1 MAAVLAMMYLVLFS
15 SLAVGFYAATT
26 TSAQLASNDLRGS
39 DALMAAES
47 GMQLIRYQLANL
59 NIPHN
64 TVQANLFTTIYNQLS
79 TNLNGTANMGGQSVG
94 LSGSVISIPSGTTN
108 YVALG
113 GGSSFR
119 ATITQSGQ
127 QLIVAV
133 VGNKGNLL
141 INRTV
146 QINYGIAQRASSV
159 FNYGIASNGKIT
171 TAGASQILGSPDPTK
186 GSLLSTDMV
195 DATPVSAGGK
205 VISGDI
211 SITNP
216 TGNVSVAGSIGGTS
230 NVSLINAN
238 HIHKGVPAPDFPTVD
253 TSAFSS
259 YAVTK
264 YVAGNK
270 TLDNFYI
277 APNTNP
283 TFSGNTTIKGVLL
296 IQTPNKVTF
305 SGNVTIQ
312 GAIVVQNNPTGTI
325 SQNVL
330 NFSGNTTVQGVE
342 TLPASYGTL
351 RTLTGAFILAP
362 GFAVNFSG
370 DFGAV
375 NGSIIAD
382 NINFSG
388 NAGGNIN
395 GSIINLQ
402 NLPMTVNGSSDII
415 ITSTGTTNYP
425 TGVFFGTNY
434 VPLADTYRELP

>member
-15 SLAVGFYAATT
+15 SLAVGFYSATT
-26 TSAQLASNDLRGS
+26 TSAQLATNDLRGS
-39 DALMAAES
+39 DALLAAES
-47 GMQLIRYQLANL
+47 GMQLVRYQLSNL

-64 TVQANLFTTIYNQLS
+64 TPQATLFTTIYNQLAAS
-79 TNLNGTANMGGQSVG
+79 LNGTFNMGGQTVG
-94 LSGSVISIPSGTTN
+94 LVGSVISIPSGSGS
-108 YVALG
+108 YISLG
-113 GGSSFR
+113 NNGSFR

-127 QLIVAV
+127 QMIVSVTGYKVNA
-133 VGNKGNLL
+133 L

-171 TAGASQILGSPDPTK
+171 TAGAAQILGSPDPTK

-195 DATPVSAGGK
+195 DAVPVSAGGK
-205 VISGDI
+205 VVSGDI
-211 SITNP
+211 SVTNP
-216 TGNVSVAGSIGGTS
+216 SATVSVSGSIGGTS
-230 NVSLINAN
+230 NVSLINQY

-253 TSAFSS
+253 TSAFAA
-259 YAVTK
+259 YATTK
-264 YVAGNK
+264 YTSGK
-270 TLDNFYI
+270 TLDNMYI

-283 TFSGNTTIKGVLL
+283 SFTGNTTIKGVLL
-296 IQTPNKVTF
+296 IQTPNKVSF
-305 SGNVTIQ
+305 GGNVTIQ
-312 GAIVVQNNPTGTI
+312 GAIVVQNNPTGTS

-330 NFSGNTTVQGVE
+330 NFSGNTTVSGVE
-342 TLPASYGTL
+342 TLPASYGNL
-351 RTLTGAFILAP
+351 RSLTGAFILAP
-362 GFAVNFSG
+362 SFAVNFSG

-388 NAGGNIN
+388 NSGGNIN

-425 TGVFFGTNY
+425 TGVFFGSNY
-434 VPLADTYRELP
+434 VPLADTYREIP

>member
-47 GMQLIRYQLANL
+47 GMQLVRYQLANL

-64 TVQANLFTTIYNQLS
+64 TAQGNLFTTIYNQLS
-79 TNLNGTANMGGQSVG
+79 TNLNGTANMAGQTVG
-94 LSGSVISIPSGTTN
+94 LSGSVISIPSGTTS
-108 YVALG
+108 YISLG
-113 GGSSFR
+113 NGSSFR

-133 VGNKGNLL
+133 NGNKGNLL

-171 TAGASQILGSPDPTK
+171 TAGAAQILGSPDPTK
-186 GSLLSTDMV
+186 GSLLSTNMT

-216 TGNVSVAGSIGGTS
+216 NGNVAVSGSIGGTS

-253 TSAFSS
+253 TSAFAA
-259 YAVTK
+259 YATTK
-264 YVAGNK
+264 YVSGK
-270 TLDNFYI
+270 TLDNMYI

-283 TFSGNTTIKGVLL
+283 SFTGNTTIKGVLL

-305 SGNVTIQ
+305 GGNVTIQ
-312 GAIVVQNNPTGTI
+312 GAIVVQNSPTGTI
-325 SQNVL
+325 SQDVL

-342 TLPASYGTL
+342 TLPASYGSL
-351 RTLTGAFILAP
+351 RSLTGAFLLAP
-362 GFAVNFSG
+362 GFAVNFTG

-382 NINFSG
+382 NVNFSG

-395 GSIINLQ
+395 GSIVNLQ

-425 TGVFFGTNY
+425 TGVFFGSNY